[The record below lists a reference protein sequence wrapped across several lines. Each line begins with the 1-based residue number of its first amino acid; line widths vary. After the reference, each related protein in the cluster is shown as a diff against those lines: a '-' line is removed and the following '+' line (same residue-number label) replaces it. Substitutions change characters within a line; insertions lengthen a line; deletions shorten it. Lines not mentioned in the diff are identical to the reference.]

1 MISNPEKFVLNS
13 KFKYHK
19 IFGKGS
25 VNTTSYAGGATVT
38 LCENVPEGATWL
50 VGLYNEGT
58 NNPGQVRFG
67 GWGFVT
73 PDNKL
78 QVRVQRQSPVT
89 KEVFYW
95 RVYAD

>member
-1 MISNPEKFVLNS
+1 MIANPEKFVLNS
-13 KFKYHK
+13 NFKYHK
-19 IFGKGS
+19 IFAKGALD
-25 VNTTSYAGGATVT
+25 TTTLGGIQT

-58 NNPGQVRFG
+58 NNPGQMRVG
-67 GWGFVT
+67 GWGNVT

-78 QVRVQRQSPVT
+78 QVRIQRQSPVT